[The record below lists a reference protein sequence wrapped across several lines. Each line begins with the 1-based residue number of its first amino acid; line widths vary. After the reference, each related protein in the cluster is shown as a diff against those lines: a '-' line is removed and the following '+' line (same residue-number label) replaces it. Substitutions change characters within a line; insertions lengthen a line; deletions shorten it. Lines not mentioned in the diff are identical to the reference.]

1 MVNFFLMLRLF
12 YDNHALD
19 LVLEDYLQMLLQY
32 ISLAPD
38 VLFTSSSFDLA
49 FRCAMTGLTVVHT
62 DIIFASLDFFRGIFM
77 HDCMEPQTSATPPNF
92 VIYASTIRSA
102 MNKEGLQLVA
112 YLVNGLVGDFP
123 ADAAAV
129 VVSIF
134 RTLVQVWSDQVPI
147 WLAPVLEQLPAT
159 SVPNDAKAKFL
170 QEVTQ

>member
-1 MVNFFLMLRLF
+1 
-12 YDNHALD
+12 LD

-92 VIYASTIRSA
+92 VVYASAIRSA

-112 YLVNGLVGDFP
+112 YLVNGLVGEFP